1 MIKTLKNLFY
11 PILALLVIGFV
22 LFLFN
27 QVSSIYLA
35 ANQISPTL
43 GWVVLSG
50 LTLMIGTL
58 LLIPLYQYLR
68 LPTVPSQPKVP
79 SEIEPFQKKVLKR
92 LQNNQHLQS
101 IGQVP
106 TKTDELEAS
115 IAALDKEADK
125 VINETA
131 RLIFLTTAISQNGK
145 LDTLTVLG
153 AQMRMVW
160 QVSQIYYQRPSLREM
175 GKVYGFVGA
184 SSFLAGEIEDMD
196 ITRQI
201 EPVASA
207 LFKNASGKSLPLIGP
222 AATLIM
228 DSLLEGSTNA
238 YLSLRVG
245 ILTKKYCGNL
255 VVLDKKTAKNQ
266 ALVEAA
272 KQLKVVSIQ
281 ASARVITGML
291 NATKNAGLD
300 TLRSG
305 WEGLKKTGQKV
316 SHEVTNASP
325 FKRKKESTKED

>member
-1 MIKTLKNLFY
+1 
-11 PILALLVIGFV
+11 
-22 LFLFN
+22 
-27 QVSSIYLA
+27 
-35 ANQISPTL
+35 
-43 GWVVLSG
+43 
-50 LTLMIGTL
+50 
-58 LLIPLYQYLR
+58 
-68 LPTVPSQPKVP
+68 
-79 SEIEPFQKKVLKR
+79 
-92 LQNNQHLQS
+92 
-101 IGQVP
+101 
-106 TKTDELEAS
+106 
-115 IAALDKEADK
+115 
-125 VINETA
+125 
-131 RLIFLTTAISQNGK
+131 
-145 LDTLTVLG
+145 
-153 AQMRMVW
+153 
-160 QVSQIYYQRPSLREM
+160 
-175 GKVYGFVGA
+175 
-184 SSFLAGEIEDMD
+184 
-196 ITRQI
+196 
-201 EPVASA
+201 
-207 LFKNASGKSLPLIGP
+207 
-222 AATLIM
+222 M